1 MKESASDTIL
11 REKVDYRLPITPS
24 ETKQIIPVSKQKS
37 ANNTY
42 IFADEAGCFTFNR
55 NQNVS
60 KYFIICTVTMNK
72 LDVGHALQE
81 LRHQLLWEKFDIGDF
96 FHATVDSQSVR
107 DRVFQEIL
115 RHDFQVQATICEKAK
130 AQPHIRQDKSRFYKY
145 PWFYQFKHG
154 VAKHVDRNTRVLV
167 TAASIGT
174 KKERA
179 TFTTALSDVMSQTIR
194 NVQWAVDFR
203 PSNCDPCLQLA
214 DYCAWA
220 IQRKW
225 ERDDNRSYALIKD
238 RISYE
243 YELWKNGKE
252 LYY

>member
-1 MKESASDTIL
+1 MRESVFDVRSDNYEHTIAS
-11 REKVDYRLPITPS
+11 YRSNNFPPNFKKNS
-24 ETKQIIPVSKQKS
+24 ENSI
-37 ANNTY
+37 Y

-55 NQNVS
+55 NPNVS
-60 KYFIICTVTMNK
+60 KYFIICTVTMSK
-72 LDVGHALQE
+72 LDVGHAIQE

-107 DRVFQEIL
+107 DRVFEEIL
-115 RHDFQVQATICEKAK
+115 RYDFQVQATICEKAK
-130 AQPHIRQDKSRFYKY
+130 AQPHVRQDKARFYKY
-145 PWFYQFKHG
+145 PWFFQFKHG
-154 VAKHVDRNTRVLV
+154 VAKQVHRNTRALI

-179 TFTTALSDVMSQTIR
+179 TFTTALSDVMSQTIH

-225 ERDDNRSYALIKD
+225 ERDDRRSYDLIKN

>member
-1 MKESASDTIL
+1 MS
-11 REKVDYRLPITPS
+11 
-24 ETKQIIPVSKQKS
+24 
-37 ANNTY
+37 NNY

-55 NQNVS
+55 KQNVS
-60 KYFIICTVTMNK
+60 KYFIICTVTTTS
-72 LDVGHALQE
+72 LDVGHALHE
-81 LRHQLLWEKFDIGDF
+81 LRHQLLWEKAEVGDF
-96 FHATVDSQSVR
+96 FHATVDSQAIR
-107 DRVFQEIL
+107 NRVFEEIL
-115 RHDFQVQATICEKAK
+115 KHDFQVQATICEKAK
-130 AQPHIRQDKSRFYKY
+130 AQPHVCKEKSRFYKY

-154 VAKHVDRNTRVLV
+154 ISRHVDKDMRVMI

-179 TFTTALSDVMSQTIR
+179 TFTNALSDVMSQTIKG
-194 NVQWAVDFR
+194 VPWAVDFR
-203 PSNCDPCLQLA
+203 PSHCDPCLQLA

-225 ERDDNRSYALIKD
+225 ELGDTRSYDLIED

-243 YELWKNGKE
+243 YELWKYGKT

>member
-1 MKESASDTIL
+1 MKESAFDITSRSQSNNARTIISSNTDKL
-11 REKVDYRLPITPS
+11 TLDL
-24 ETKQIIPVSKQKS
+24 KQNST
-37 ANNTY
+37 NNIY

-55 NQNVS
+55 NPNVS

-72 LDVGHALQE
+72 LDVGNALQE
-81 LRHQLLWEKFDIGDF
+81 LRHQLLWEKSDIGDF

-115 RHDFQVQATICEKAK
+115 RYDFQVQATICEKAK

-145 PWFYQFKHG
+145 PWFFQFKHG
-154 VAKHVDRNTRVLV
+154 VTKHVNKNARALI

-194 NVQWAVDFR
+194 SVEWAVDFR

-225 ERDDNRSYALIKD
+225 ERDDSRSYDLIKN